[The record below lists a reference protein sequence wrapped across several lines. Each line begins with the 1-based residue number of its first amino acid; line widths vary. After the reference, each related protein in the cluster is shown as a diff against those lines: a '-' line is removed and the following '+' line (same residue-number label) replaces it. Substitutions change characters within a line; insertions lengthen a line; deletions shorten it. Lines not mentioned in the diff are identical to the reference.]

1 MRREYQEIEEREEIV
16 KMWKHMDE
24 KLEMKAKSLNLTA
37 INVKS
42 ILHHMIKNPQV
53 ISVIMGLDKSSAIA
67 DLKLTR
73 SRTKHLSGQET

>member
-1 MRREYQEIEEREEIV
+1 MDKEVNIGDNVLNKHNNEKGNIKEIEEREEIV

-42 ILHHMIKNPQV
+42 ILH
-53 ISVIMGLDKSSAIA
+53 
-67 DLKLTR
+67 
-73 SRTKHLSGQET
+73 

>member
-1 MRREYQEIEEREEIV
+1 MDKEISIDENVLNRHDNEKEIQKIQEREEIV

-42 ILHHMIKNPQV
+42 ILHV
-53 ISVIMGLDKSSAIA
+53 SFF
-67 DLKLTR
+67 
-73 SRTKHLSGQET
+73 

>member
-1 MRREYQEIEEREEIV
+1 MLFQVMDKEISIDENVLNRHDNEKEIQKIQEREEIV

-42 ILHHMIKNPQV
+42 ILHV
-53 ISVIMGLDKSSAIA
+53 SFF
-67 DLKLTR
+67 
-73 SRTKHLSGQET
+73 